1 MSSDQVTSQQTDSS
15 LFAES
20 EAGGLGFS
28 GLLLVILSAVLV
40 FGGFWLM
47 GSAFGETEYA
57 IELFMGGLI
66 ADFIGFAIAFTTFK
80 K

>member
-1 MSSDQVTSQQTDSS
+1 MSSDQVTSQQSDNS

-20 EAGGLGFS
+20 EAGGLSFAS
-28 GLLLVILSAVLV
+28 FLLILLCLALF
-40 FGGFWLM
+40 FGGLYVM
-47 GSAFGETEYA
+47 GLAFGETEYA

-66 ADFIGFAIAFTTFK
+66 ANFISFWLGFTTFK